1 MTAAPVAAPAARWSA
16 LDAAA
21 PARTDAALLMHRPCP
36 VCDSRRARTVLELSD
51 FQFFTDSATVPK
63 RVDVRERQCR
73 DCLALYLDPV
83 YTPYG
88 YACLFAEAGQSY
100 LSTEGR
106 PEEQVAW
113 LRARGLLELGAAVL
127 DAGCFEGRLLATM
140 GPGLRKVGVDL
151 DAPALERARARLAG
165 EPVELV
171 LGDFEHFRPA
181 TVPDVITMFMVLEH
195 LPRPV
200 QVLENLRRIAHA
212 GTALVVEV
220 PVLETGLREDINGFF
235 SVQHTTHFSRHTLA
249 ETLARAGWAIVETW
263 MAPGYGGCRVVAR
276 PATPRAPTAS
286 EGDHARLLDYLAGWH
301 RAVAR
306 VEARLAAVHPF
317 RRVAIW
323 GAGAHTEFLHQLT
336 TLFHDPGREFLLVD
350 RDPVKLGRRW
360 RGLPI
365 VPPDALAAVDW
376 ADACLVVSSYGHT
389 GAIAAAAQELGVPAG
404 RIVRLYDRVEAY

>member
-1 MTAAPVAAPAARWSA
+1 MTALSAAAA
-16 LDAAA
+16 LDWRPLDALA
-21 PARTDAALLMHRPCP
+21 PGHTDAALLAHRPCP

-51 FQFFTDSATVPK
+51 FQFFTDAVAVPK

-113 LRARGLLELGAAVL
+113 LRERGLLRPGSAIL

-140 GPGLRKVGVDL
+140 GPGLRKVGVDI

-171 LGDFEHFRPA
+171 LGDFEHFRPE

-200 QVLENLRRIAHA
+200 QVLENLRRVAH
-212 GTALVVEV
+212 GTTALVIEV

-235 SVQHTTHFSRHTLA
+235 SVQHTTHFSRHTLR
-249 ETLARAGWAIVETW
+249 ETLARAGWAITETW

-276 PATPRAPTAS
+276 PAAPRAPAADA
-286 EGDHARLLDYLAGWH
+286 GDHAKLLAYLEGWH

-306 VEARLAAVHPF
+306 VEQRLAAAARF
-317 RRVAIW
+317 RRVAVW

-336 TLFHDPGREFLLVD
+336 TLFHDPSREYLLVD
-350 RDPVKLGRRW
+350 RDPVKRGQRW

-365 VPPDALAAVDW
+365 GDPSLLGQVDW
-376 ADACLVVSSYGHT
+376 SEAGLVISSYGHT
-389 GAIAAAAQELGVPAG
+389 EAIAAAARALGVPDD
-404 RIVRLYDRVEAY
+404 RVVRLYDVVAAY